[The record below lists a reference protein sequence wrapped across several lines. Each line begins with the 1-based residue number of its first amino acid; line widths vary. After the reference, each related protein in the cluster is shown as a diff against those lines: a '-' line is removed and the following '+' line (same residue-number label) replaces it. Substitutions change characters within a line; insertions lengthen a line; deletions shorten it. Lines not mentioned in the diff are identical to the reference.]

1 MTAGLTRHTRIGLSV
16 NLDLMPLVASP
27 GADPEIEEG
36 GGIHIDWGLVRR
48 A

>member
-1 MTAGLTRHTRIGLSV
+1 MSHVRIGPSSSNPV
-16 NLDLMPLVASP
+16 SSNTHSA
-27 GADPEIEEG
+27 GADPEIEEGG